1 MLREKLADVL
11 VISLSTDVD
20 RKQHIKKHFNE
31 CGLTDY
37 RFVQAVPA
45 DSALVYA
52 LYAKGRVK
60 GFPECFRCF
69 KVACEC
75 ANNILIPQQVA
86 NWLSF
91 KKIWEIVADAKGPVL
106 VCEDDVYFYKNGLS
120 LLDNVLD
127 EILDISSP
135 QLIRLG
141 HSGLTTETD
150 LSALTQ
156 LEISND
162 VVMSN
167 VAHIITPSMAR
178 LLLTKFDYIDTTSDI
193 WLHNWLAKYPGVK
206 AHTVKPLV
214 ATDLS
219 FNKAFAQFRSQIHPK
234 GIDADDEERARQH
247 IKRVDSVAEYSAWLA
262 KLLGSSHASEK
273 ARQLSTFNQLIQSA
287 NPRLAGTQLE
297 QVKAQNMPAFYS
309 LVKSTLL
316 PAQSDIFTAQEGE
329 DALLKRLLK
338 WHYNNPGY
346 YVDVG
351 AHHPTRFSN
360 TYHYYLK
367 GWRGINIDPIPGV
380 MKLFDE
386 QRPGDINLEMGV
398 ANQQGA
404 LTYTVFKEPAFN
416 TFDPGSVAY
425 AETRTEKVG
434 EHQISV
440 KPLSAVLQEYVSE
453 EQHISF
459 LSVDVEGFELP
470 VLQSNDWQRYRPM
483 FVIAEALSDDAQQQI
498 NDYLNSVSYI
508 RVASTKNSYFF
519 CDRAVWPDLA

>member
-1 MLREKLADVL
+1 MIREKLADVL
-11 VISLSTDVD
+11 VVSLDTDAE
-20 RKQHIKKHFNE
+20 RKQHIEKHFNE

-52 LYAKGRVK
+52 MYAKGRVK
-60 GFPECFRCF
+60 SFPECFRCF
-69 KVACEC
+69 KAACEC

-91 KKIWEIVADAKGPVL
+91 KKVWEIVADAKGPVL
-106 VCEDDVYFYKNGLS
+106 VCEDDVYFYTNGLS
-120 LLDNVLD
+120 LLDNKLD
-127 EILDISSP
+127 ELLDGNAP

-150 LSALTQ
+150 LSAHTQ
-156 LEISND
+156 LEITSD

-193 WLHNWLAKYPGVK
+193 WLHNWLANHQGVK
-206 AHTVKPLV
+206 SQTVKPLI

-247 IKRVDSVAEYSAWLA
+247 IKRVASAAEYSAWLA
-262 KLLGSSHASEK
+262 KLLGSSHASEH
-273 ARQLSTFNQLIQSA
+273 ARQLSTFNQLTQSA
-287 NPRLAGTQLE
+287 NPGLAGTQRE
-297 QVKAQNMPAFYS
+297 QVKAKDMPTFYS
-309 LVKSTLL
+309 LVKSALL
-316 PAQSDIFTAQEGE
+316 PAQADIFTAQEGE

-338 WHYNNPGY
+338 WHYNNPGF

-367 GWRGINIDPIPGV
+367 GWRGINIDPIRGV

-386 QRPGDINLEMGV
+386 QRPGDMNLELGI

-416 TFDPGSVAY
+416 TFDKESVAY

-434 EHQISV
+434 EHEIAV

-453 EQHISF
+453 EQPISF
-459 LSVDVEGFELP
+459 LNVDVEGFELS

-483 FVIAEALSDDAQQQI
+483 FVIAEALTDTALLEI
-498 NDYLNSVSYI
+498 NDYLNSVNYV

-519 CDRAVWPDLA
+519 CGEVVWSELV

>member
-1 MLREKLADVL
+1 MIREKLAEVL
-11 VISLSTDVD
+11 VVSLDSDTE
-20 RKQHIKKHFNE
+20 RKQHVQQHFNE

-45 DSALVYA
+45 NSALVYA
-52 LYAKGRVK
+52 MYAKGRVK
-60 GFPECFRCF
+60 SFPECFRCF
-69 KVACEC
+69 QPACEC

-91 KKIWEIVADAKGPVL
+91 KKVWEIVADAKGPVL
-106 VCEDDVYFYKNGLS
+106 VCEDDVYFYKNGLNLLENALEE
-120 LLDNVLD
+120 LLDNNA
-127 EILDISSP
+127 P

-150 LSALTQ
+150 LSGHTK

-167 VAHIITPSMAR
+167 VAHIINSAMAR

-206 AHTVKPLV
+206 AHTVKPLI

-247 IKRVDSVAEYSAWLA
+247 IKRVDSSTEYSTWLA
-262 KLLGSSHASEK
+262 KLLGSLQASEN
-273 ARQLSTFNQLIQSA
+273 AQQLSIFNQLTQSA
-287 NPRLAGTQLE
+287 NPILAGGQRE
-297 QVKAQNMPAFYS
+297 QVKAGKLPSLYQ
-309 LVKSTLL
+309 LVKSKLL
-316 PAQSDIFTAQEGE
+316 PAQADIFTAQEGE

-338 WHYNNPGY
+338 WHYNNPGF

-367 GWRGINIDPIPGV
+367 GWRGINIDPIPGG

-386 QRPGDINLEMGV
+386 QRPDDINLEMGI
-398 ANQQGA
+398 ANQGGE

-416 TFDPGSVAY
+416 TFDLGSVAY

-434 EHQISV
+434 EHQITV
-440 KPLSAVLQEYVSE
+440 KPLSVVLEEYVPE
-453 EQHISF
+453 EKPITF
-459 LSVDVEGFELP
+459 MSVDVEGFELS
-470 VLQSNDWQRYRPM
+470 VLQSNNWQKYRPM
-483 FVIAEALSDDAQQQI
+483 FVIAEALTDDALQEI
-498 NDYLNSVSYI
+498 SDYFTSVNYV

-519 CDRAVWPDLA
+519 CDKALWEELV